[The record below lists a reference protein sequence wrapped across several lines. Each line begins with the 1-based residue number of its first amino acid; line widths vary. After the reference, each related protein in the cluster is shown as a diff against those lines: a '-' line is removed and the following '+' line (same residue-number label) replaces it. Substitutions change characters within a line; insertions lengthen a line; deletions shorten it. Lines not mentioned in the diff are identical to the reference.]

1 MAKTIIEQNNSMDDY
16 IIITDNKYIRLLRP
30 ESIRKISIH
39 LKDMLINIQLDDRTE
54 FDISPEGC
62 DGRILDVLVRNNIL
76 KVESNGTNNSESGG
90 KQEDNEQ

>member
-39 LKDMLINIQLDDRTE
+39 LKDMLINIQLDDKTE
-54 FDISPEGC
+54 YDISIDGC

-76 KVESNGTNNSESGG
+76 KVESNDTNTSTEGG
-90 KQEDNEQ
+90 KQENNKA